1 MFERNEQVRIVDGP
15 FANFNG
21 TVEEIDDDHSRLK
34 VSVTIFGRSTPVEL
48 DFASVE
54 KLELTASLKKE
65 VEVGNM
71 AKKIQTTI
79 KLQLPAGK
87 ATPAPPV
94 GTALGPHGLN
104 IMDFCKQFNAKT
116 QKEPDGMIFPV
127 LVTVYTDRTFTF
139 ILKTPPASIL
149 LLRAAN
155 LAKGSA
161 EPNRNKVGKVT
172 KKQVEEIAK
181 IKLVDLNTTNLDAA
195 MRTVTGTARNMGLE
209 VVEA

>member
-1 MFERNEQVRIVDGP
+1 
-15 FANFNG
+15 
-21 TVEEIDDDHSRLK
+21 
-34 VSVTIFGRSTPVEL
+34 
-48 DFASVE
+48 
-54 KLELTASLKKE
+54 
-65 VEVGNM
+65 M

-104 IMDFCKQFNAKT
+104 LWTSASSSMQ
-116 QKEPDGMIFPV
+116 DGQRAGRNDFPV

-149 LLRAAN
+149 LLRAAGIV
-155 LAKGSA
+155 KGSA

-181 IKLVDLNTTNLDAA
+181 LKLVDLNT
-195 MRTVTGTARNMGLE
+195 RTWNRQCAP
-209 VVEA
+209 